1 MTDDIRTTLT
11 LVHKAKAGEGDAL
24 NLLFDRYI
32 PRVLWIVRMRIGSGL
47 RGRMES
53 MDIVQEVMIRAIK
66 AFDQFEAK
74 DEAAFL
80 HWISKLVQN
89 EICDLADYHKAEKRN
104 VAKEVSNRD
113 ESTATRSVLSQLPA
127 DSIYRPSFQVRLK
140 EDVLQLEAALDQL
153 PEKQREIVIMRQY
166 EGMSFRDIGEKIGS
180 SEDAARMQFARA
192 MDKLTDL
199 MTHE

>member
-1 MTDDIRTTLT
+1 MADDIRTTLT
-11 LVHKAKAGEGDAL
+11 LVRKAKTGEGAAL

-32 PRVLWIVRMRIGSGL
+32 PRVLRIVRMRLGPGL

-53 MDIVQEVMIRAIK
+53 MDVVQEVMIRAIK

-89 EICDLADYHKAEKRN
+89 EIRDLADYHKAGKRN
-104 VAKEVSNRD
+104 VGKEVASRD
-113 ESTATRSVLSQLPA
+113 ESTGPRSVLSQIPA
-127 DSIYRPSFQVRLK
+127 DSLYKPSFQLRLK

-153 PEKQREIVIMRQY
+153 PEKQREVIIMRQY
-166 EGMSFRDIGEKIGS
+166 EGMSFKDIGEKIGC

-192 MDKLTDL
+192 MDRLTDL
-199 MTHE
+199 MTNG